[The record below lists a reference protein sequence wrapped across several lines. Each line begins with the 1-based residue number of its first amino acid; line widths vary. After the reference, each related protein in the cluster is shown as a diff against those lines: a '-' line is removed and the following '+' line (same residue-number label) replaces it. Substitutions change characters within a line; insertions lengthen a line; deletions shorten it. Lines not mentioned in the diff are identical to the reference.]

1 MRLYRHFATQH
12 ALSHIP
18 LRRLELFADWKRI
31 AGGGCPVALIHGTG
45 STLILKPLFRHRTKS
60 SARCLQCNGVLDGER
75 YEGKECF
82 LSARHLRL

>member
-31 AGGGCPVALIHGTG
+31 AGGGCPVALTRGREA
-45 STLILKPLFRHRTKS
+45 L
-60 SARCLQCNGVLDGER
+60 
-75 YEGKECF
+75 
-82 LSARHLRL
+82 